1 MLPWRGRPATSTL
14 IARPKKSSSDKVRLP
29 RGFLG
34 STTAGKPQWSWWWSR
49 EGAVVVLWRT
59 TYARAHSYLQRQ
71 SLPSFPTGIFEQ
83 MWMQLRE
90 TCVVQFCNDGGSD
103 AGWDGGEVKEGEG
116 GEHAA
121 LLARR
126 WRRPGLPP
134 PPRPAPCRRA
144 GHLHR
149 QVDPQSEACHP
160 AQTTALYSIR
170 IIVQLFQPLSDRI
183 QWEHF
188 LRKKMQLTLIQF
200 WERANCPL
208 CPSLS
213 FPFQPFFPM
222 PSQFHCFTN
231 KTFSYQRHVG
241 S

>member
-1 MLPWRGRPATSTL
+1 M
-14 IARPKKSSSDKVRLP
+14 
-29 RGFLG
+29 
-34 STTAGKPQWSWWWSR
+34 
-49 EGAVVVLWRT
+49 
-59 TYARAHSYLQRQ
+59 
-71 SLPSFPTGIFEQ
+71 
-83 MWMQLRE
+83 
-90 TCVVQFCNDGGSD
+90 
-103 AGWDGGEVKEGEG
+103 KEGEG

-149 QVDPQSEACHP
+149 QVDPQSEACHS
-160 AQTTALYSIR
+160 AQATALYSIR

-208 CPSLS
+208 CPS
-213 FPFQPFFPM
+213 FPFQPFFPLSSTSSQTKHFLTSGM
-222 PSQFHCFTN
+222 SVPSSCFCPSSFYSSVKGYWISLTSKGGEIFLLTLEMLIASLN
-231 KTFSYQRHVG
+231 IYPLGCHYPFDQKKFISFVRKESIFTLLALQAAF
-241 S
+241 